1 MILSQVNNPSLQV
14 LGLQLEAMVSN
25 HLSQVV
31 SIENL
36 TAQNPWSMNQ
46 FADSMTNGVVLKD
59 QESIVGFAV
68 LALVAEQAELHNLA
82 IHPQWQGRG
91 VGTIF
96 LNSLIQALP
105 SACKMLY
112 LEVSVTNYRAIR
124 LYMQQGFEKIAE
136 RQGYY
141 RTQMGTEDAL
151 IMSKA
156 LYSNN
161 E

>member
-1 MILSQVNNPSLQV
+1 
-14 LGLQLEAMVSN
+14 MVSDD
-25 HLSQVV
+25 LSQVV
-31 SIENL
+31 AIENL
-36 TAQNPWSMNQ
+36 TSHNSWSMNQ
-46 FADSMTNGVVLKD
+46 FANSMTDGVVIKD
-59 QESIVGFAV
+59 QELVVGFAV

-96 LNSLIQALP
+96 LNSLIQTLP

-112 LEVSVTNYRAIR
+112 LEVRATNYRAIR
-124 LYMQQGFEKIAE
+124 LYKQQGFEKIAE
-136 RQGYY
+136 RQDYY

-156 LYSNN
+156 LYSDN